1 MISRRCS
8 DYLTLLT
15 QIGKS
20 SMLLTD
26 FQLLQPIVCDGIVGY
41 INFICEDYVTMT
53 FMDEPLPASMNS
65 RWGRHQ
71 VAMCIYPQDL
81 HKVRVHLTEDELN
94 RSVLHRTSDSLAN
107 HHRRNN
113 KKFGSRPA
121 PDRNSRSHPYK

>member
-1 MISRRCS
+1 MISRRCL
-8 DYLTLLT
+8 DYPILPIK
-15 QIGKS
+15 IGKS

-53 FMDEPLPASMNS
+53 FMDRPLPASMHS

-81 HKVRVHLTEDELN
+81 PKVRVHLTEEELN
-94 RSVLHRTSDSLAN
+94 RPVLNRTSDPLAN
-107 HHRRNN
+107 HHRKNN
-113 KKFGSRPA
+113 PKFIGRPA